1 MSRVLLIYPPVS
13 RQKIYGAF
21 AKVGAQQPPLGLLY
35 LAAYLRTNGHTVA
48 FRDSA
53 LFNDSEFHLQEI
65 IESFEPDL
73 IGIYV
78 STVAVPVVA
87 VLARSI
93 KQNNSHVP
101 IVIGGPHPTAMPY
114 ESFAQMPEIDYVV
127 RGEGEKPL
135 LNLVNALG
143 QGGDISDISA
153 LGYKRDGLPSVNR
166 AMDLVEDIDTL
177 PFPAY
182 DLLSSFYDY
191 RPAAINYRRLPVA
204 AVFTS
209 RGCPFRCVFCGSGS
223 NEVKVRFHSPARTLE
238 NIERLVKD
246 FNIREIMINDDTFTV
261 DNKRVYAIC
270 EKLEKLHRDCG
281 LIWCAN
287 IQVSTI
293 RSADLLKAM
302 KRAGCWLVMPGVES
316 GNPDILKL
324 IKKAIDLEKVREVF
338 RWAREAGLYVKPS
351 YIIGHPGE
359 TEASINDTIRFARSV
374 YSHYPSFALMTPFPG
389 IELWQMAGQYG
400 TFRPDDFEVLSPSA
414 DQPPFVPNSLTADLL
429 KKKQKEAYRKLYFDP
444 AMILR
449 HLASIDSLEDM
460 KRLRNAFLTLIKL

>member
-1 MSRVLLIYPPVS
+1 MSRVMLLYPPVS
-13 RQKIYGAF
+13 RQKIYGTF

-35 LAAYLRTNGHTVA
+35 LAAYLRANGHLVA

-53 LFNDSEFHLQEI
+53 LFNDSHCNLQEI
-65 IESFEPDL
+65 IQSFRPDL

-87 VLARSI
+87 ELTCAL
-93 KQNNSHVP
+93 KQKNKHIP

-114 ESFAQMPEIDYVV
+114 ESFTQMPGIDYVV

-143 QGGDISDISA
+143 RGEDMSKISA
-153 LGYKRDGLPSVNR
+153 LGYSRDGRTIVNHQ
-166 AMDLVEDIDTL
+166 MDLVEDIDSL

-182 DLLSSFYDY
+182 DLLSSFCDY
-191 RPAAINYRRLPVA
+191 KPAAINYRRLPLA

-209 RGCPFRCVFCGSGS
+209 RGCPFRCVFCSSGS

-238 NIERLVKD
+238 KMEYLVEHY
-246 FNIREIMINDDTFTV
+246 NVREIMINDDTFTV
-261 DNKRVYAIC
+261 DNERVYAIC
-270 EKLEKLHRDCG
+270 EKIEKLHRDRG

-302 KRAGCWLVMPGVES
+302 KRSGCWLVMPGIES
-316 GNPDILKL
+316 GNSDILKL

-338 RWAREAGLYVKPS
+338 QWAREAGLYVKPS

-359 TEASINDTIRFARSV
+359 TEATIEDTIRFAKSV

-389 IELWQMAGQYG
+389 TELWDMAKQYG
-400 TFRPDDFEVLSPSA
+400 SFNPDDFEALSPSA
-414 DQPPFVPNSLTADLL
+414 DQPPFVPKGLTAELL
-429 KKKQKEAYRKLYFDP
+429 RKKQKEAYRALYFDP

-449 HLASIDSLEDM
+449 HILSIDSLEDL
-460 KRLRNAFLTLIKL
+460 KRLWNAFLTLIRL